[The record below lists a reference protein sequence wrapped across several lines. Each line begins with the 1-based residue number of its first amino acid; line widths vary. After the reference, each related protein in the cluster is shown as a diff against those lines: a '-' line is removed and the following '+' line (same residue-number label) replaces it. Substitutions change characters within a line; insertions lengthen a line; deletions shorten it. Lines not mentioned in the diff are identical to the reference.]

1 MKSEFE
7 SQKLWQYLLR
17 Y

>member
-1 MKSEFE
+1 MKLEFE

-17 Y
+17 